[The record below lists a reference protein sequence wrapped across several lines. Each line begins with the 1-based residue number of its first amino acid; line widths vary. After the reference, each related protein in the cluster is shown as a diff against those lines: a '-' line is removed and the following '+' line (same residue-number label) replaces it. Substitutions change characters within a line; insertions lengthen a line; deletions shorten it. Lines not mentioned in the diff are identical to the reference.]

1 MATPYNNN
9 SIQADT
15 DRTRLQSFHEQ
26 SISVMNAM
34 MSREWNK
41 EEEEEGE
48 VERKGGSML
57 GAIFIL
63 MNAIMGASILILP
76 CSFGHIGIITAVI
89 MELFVVF
96 IGYISHM
103 ILAGAV
109 DRFDGANYQDLMG
122 KVCGPTA
129 QLLSQLGLIL
139 YFFTLSCAS
148 HITMGDQAVKICELA
163 DGIVDSSEGEH
174 WYCNRR
180 FLIPL
185 GSMTLIFPLIW
196 VRNISTFSYVSVFSV
211 FSVFYIV
218 AAIIIDYYK
227 LHLPLED
234 EILMP
239 DVGILPIMQYLPVFT
254 LGFQCHMTSVPLY
267 YELHKRSVSRYTVVI
282 LVTSFLVFICYV
294 LAAVFGLMTFG
305 VDVDPDILLEYSS
318 KDILMTI
325 ARAAISVSV
334 IGSYPIFTFLGR
346 GAVDDTLIQIS
357 EKLNRSLERNS
368 EFRRVLVLLVWHFLA
383 LGVAL
388 LTSSLGTVLQL
399 VGSIA
404 SLFMLFFPGYMLW
417 RESRGGNW
425 GYRVTGAVF
434 MFLGL
439 FTFVWTIVS
448 TLYKVA
454 THSS

>member
-1 MATPYNNN
+1 MES
-9 SIQADT
+9 SIQAAEA
-15 DRTRLQSFHEQ
+15 RTRVTSFHEQ
-26 SISVMNAM
+26 SLNVLNAM
-34 MSREWNK
+34 MSREWDK
-41 EEEEEGE
+41 EEEEEE
-48 VERKGGSML
+48 VVERKGGSMF

-76 CSFGHIGIITAVI
+76 CSFGQIGIITAVI

-96 IGYISHM
+96 IGYIAHM

-163 DGIVDSSEGEH
+163 DGLSDGEEH
-174 WYCNRR
+174 NWYCNRR
-180 FLIPL
+180 FLIPV

-227 LHLPLED
+227 LNLPLND

-267 YELHKRSVSRYTVVI
+267 YELHNRSVSRYTVVI
-282 LVTSFLVFICYV
+282 LVTSFLVFLCYM
-294 LAAVFGLMTFG
+294 LAGVFGLMTFG
-305 VDVDPDILLEYSS
+305 VSVDPDILIDYSS
-318 KDILMTI
+318 KDGLMTV
-325 ARAAISVSV
+325 ARGAISASV
-334 IGSYPIFTFLGR
+334 IGSCPIFIYLGR
-346 GAVDDTLIQIS
+346 GAIDDTIVQIAG
-357 EKLNRSLERNS
+357 KFNRQLERNT
-368 EFRRVLVLLVWHFLA
+368 EKRRVVILLVWHFLA
-383 LGVAL
+383 LGLAI
-388 LTSSLGTVLQL
+388 LTSSFGTVLQL

-404 SLFMLFFPGYMLW
+404 ALFMLFFPGYIAW
-417 RESRGGNW
+417 VESRDGNR
-425 GYRVTGAVF
+425 GYQVLGVIFMAMGMF
-434 MFLGL
+434 MFI
-439 FTFVWTIVS
+439 WTIVFN
-448 TLYKVA
+448 LYQIA
-454 THSS
+454 TGAG

>member
-1 MATPYNNN
+1 MATFSNND

-15 DRTRLQSFHEQ
+15 ERTRLQSFHEQ

-34 MSREWNK
+34 KSREWDA
-41 EEEEEGE
+41 ETEDG
-48 VERKGGSML
+48 VEPNGRGGSMF

-76 CSFGHIGIITAVI
+76 CSFGQIGIITAVI

-96 IGYISHM
+96 IGYIAHM
-103 ILAGAV
+103 ILADAV
-109 DRFDGANYQDLMG
+109 DRYNGSNYQDLVGRM
-122 KVCGPTA
+122 CGPTA
-129 QLLSQLGLIL
+129 QALSQVGLIL
-139 YFFTLSCAS
+139 YFFTLGCST

-163 DGIVDSSEGEH
+163 DGLSDDEEHH

-227 LHLPLED
+227 LNLPLND

-267 YELHKRSVSRYTVVI
+267 YELHNRSVSRYTVVI
-282 LVTSFLVFICYV
+282 LVTSFLVFLCYI
-294 LAAVFGLMTFG
+294 LAGVFGLMTFG
-305 VDVDPDILLEYSS
+305 VNVNPDILLDYSS
-318 KDILMTI
+318 KDGLMTI

-346 GAVDDTLIQIS
+346 GAVDDTLVQIC
-357 EKLNRSLERNS
+357 EKFNWRLERNS
-368 EFRRVLVLLVWHFLA
+368 EFRRVVILLSWHFLA
-383 LGVAL
+383 LGIAL

-417 RESRGGNW
+417 IESRGGNW
-425 GYRVTGAVF
+425 GYRLTGAIF
-434 MFLGL
+434 MFMGL
-439 FTFVWTIVS
+439 FTFVWTIVF
-448 TLYKVA
+448 TLYQVA
-454 THSS
+454 THSC